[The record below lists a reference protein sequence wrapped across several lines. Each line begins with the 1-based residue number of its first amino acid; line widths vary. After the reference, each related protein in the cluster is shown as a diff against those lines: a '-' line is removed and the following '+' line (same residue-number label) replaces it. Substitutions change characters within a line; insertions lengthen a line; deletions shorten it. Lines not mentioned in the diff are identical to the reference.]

1 MAARRD
7 YVARAQQVLGGLE
20 LKADEGL
27 ELAKALKGEDEFG
40 YAWRIL
46 ARARRTQ
53 NLAPALSTQLRQEQA
68 LCTYKDTHLN
78 EDDRLDRALEILD
91 DDGDLKTTTDPETLG
106 LAGAIYKRLWRVRS
120 DKGELEAALGYYRRG
135 HHYDRQHD
143 FRERQGYPG
152 INAAFVLDLLAGL
165 ENSQTET
172 QNTAADL
179 VAARRDEATAIREEI
194 ATGLENLI
202 GTPNDPH
209 TTSDWWAIVTM
220 AEAHFG
226 LRQYKDAETWLKQA
240 AALPDVPSWQF
251 EATARQLTT
260 LAKLLEGEAVD
271 SLAAFEKSD
280 AGRTLQAFLG
290 DQAEGVL
297 TSYLGKVGL
306 ALSGGGFRASLY
318 HIGVLAR
325 LAELDVLRHVEVL
338 SCVSGG
344 SILGAYYYLE
354 LRRLLR
360 TKTDEDIER
369 QDYIDLVKRIEKGF
383 LKGVQTNV
391 RTRVAAEFFTNIKM
405 IFSPGHSRTERIGEL
420 YEDKIYCNV
429 EDGEQNE
436 HRWLTDLFIIPKG
449 DNKHFRPTRDNWG
462 RKNKVPILILNATTL
477 NTGHNWQFT
486 ASWMGEPPTAM
497 NPEIDSNYRLRRM
510 YYRQAP
516 ETHRRVRLGTAVGAS
531 ACVPGLFEPISLK
544 GLYEHTAE
552 SGPSKGSLSKI
563 TVRLVDGG
571 VHDNQGVVGLIEQDC
586 DVMLASDACGQMETD
601 DDPSRGVL
609 GVPLRANGILMS
621 RVRAAEY
628 NDLVERRRGELLR
641 NFMFVHLKMDLDA
654 EPVDWVECD
663 EPHQASE
670 DARPPQR
677 QGPFTRYGIRKS
689 VQRLLAGIRTDL
701 DSFNDAEAY
710 ALMLSGYRMTEFQFE
725 RSIRGFPETPP
736 LPGDRPWR
744 FLEIEPVLKQA
755 QGNDPI
761 LQILRSGKDLA
772 FKIWNLW
779 MPLRIARVVLALVAL
794 VGLVWAFW
802 QWRDISLL
810 TVEQIA
816 VFAIG
821 TVLSAMFGK
830 WVMRIVRFRDT
841 ISKILI
847 GIGMSVFGFLL
858 ARLHLHVFDRIY
870 LWFGRLERV
879 KKS

>member
-1 MAARRD
+1 MEARRD
-7 YVARAQQVLGGLE
+7 HVAKAQQVLGGLE
-20 LKADEGL
+20 LTVDELL
-27 ELAKALKGEDEFG
+27 ELAETLKGEDEFG

-46 ARARRTQ
+46 ARARRMK
-53 NLAPALSTQLRQEQA
+53 NLTPALSTRLRQEQA
-68 LCTYKDTHLN
+68 LCTYKDTHLH
-78 EDDRLDRALEILD
+78 EDDRLNRALEILD
-91 DDGDLKTTTDPETLG
+91 DDGDLKTTADPETLG
-106 LAGAIYKRLWRVRS
+106 LAGAIYKRLWRVRN
-120 DKGELEAALGYYRRG
+120 DKGALETALGYYRRG
-135 HHYDRQHD
+135 HQHDRQHD
-143 FRERQGYPG
+143 FREKQGYPG

-165 ENSQTET
+165 EKSQADV

-179 VAARRDEATAIREEI
+179 AAARHAEATTIRKEI
-194 ATGLENLI
+194 GKGLEDLI

-209 TTSDWWAIVTM
+209 TTSDWWVIVTM
-220 AEAHFG
+220 AEALFG
-226 LRQYKDAETWLKQA
+226 LRQYKDAEKWLKHA
-240 AALPDVPSWQF
+240 AAMPNVPSWQF

-271 SLAAFEKSD
+271 SLVEFEKSD
-280 AGRTLQAFLG
+280 AGRALKAFLG
-290 DQAEGVL
+290 DQAESVL
-297 TSYLGKVGL
+297 TAYLGKVGL

-325 LAELDVLRHVEVL
+325 LAELDALRHVEVL

-354 LRRLLR
+354 LRRLLK
-360 TKTDEDIER
+360 TKLDKDIER
-369 QDYIDLVKRIEKGF
+369 QDYIDLVKRVETGF

-391 RTRVAAEFFTNIKM
+391 RTRVAAEFLTNIKM

-420 YEDKIYCNV
+420 YEDKIYSNV
-429 EDGEQNE
+429 EDGEQDK
-436 HRWLTDLFIIPKG
+436 HRWLTDLFITPKG
-449 DNKHFRPTRDNWG
+449 EEKSFSPVRDNWR
-462 RKNKVPILILNATTL
+462 RKNKVPVLILNATTL

-510 YYRQAP
+510 YYKEAP
-516 ETHRRVRLGTAVGAS
+516 EAHRRIRLGTAVGAS
-531 ACVPGLFEPISLK
+531 ACVPGLFEPIALK
-544 GLYEHTAE
+544 GLYEYTAE
-552 SGPSKGSLSKI
+552 SGPNKGSLSKI

-571 VHDNQGVVGLIEQDC
+571 VHDNQGIVGLLEQDC

-609 GVPLRANGILMS
+609 GVPLRSNGILMS
-621 RVRAAEY
+621 RVRGAEY
-628 NDLVERRRGELLR
+628 DDLVERRRGELLR

-654 EPVDWVECD
+654 EPVDWVGCD

-670 DARPPQR
+670 DARPLER
-677 QGPFTRYGIRKS
+677 KGPLTRYGIRKS

-725 RSIRGFPETPP
+725 RSIQGFPEAPP
-736 LPGDRPWR
+736 LPDDRPWR
-744 FLEIEPVLKQA
+744 FLEIEPILNQA
-755 QGNDPI
+755 RGDDPI

-772 FKIWNLW
+772 FKIWTLW

-794 VGLVWAFW
+794 VGLAWAFW
-802 QWRDISLL
+802 QWRDTSLL

-816 VFAIG
+816 VFAVG
-821 TVLSAMFGK
+821 TALTAVFGK

-841 ISKILI
+841 LSKIFI

-870 LWFGRLERV
+870 LWFGRLERA